1 MEEARTIKGMLIDV
15 QNETARVVEVE
26 DKLDSYYELLQCDC
40 IDIVERKVGR
50 RTYSIVIDD
59 EGLFRQ
65 PKISAISDL
74 GDVMLVGNLLIVR
87 RDGESLASITNDD
100 IKYLK
105 GRIIEQSTRM
115 YPKGYPMLMQ
125 CGYAY

>member
-26 DKLDSYYELLQCDC
+26 DKLDSYHELLQCER

-50 RTYSIVIDD
+50 RTYSIVVDD

-87 RDGESLASITNDD
+87 RDGENLASITNDD